1 MHSTFFVTTI
11 FALTLAFA
19 SGCHTTENCM
29 TSAPT
34 PATVQPAT
42 SCLVLDVSLSTGCGD
57 AEPQLTV
64 INGCADALV
73 FDGTNVQLDGV
84 TNPADAGPVS
94 VAAGDT
100 AVVDVSGTS
109 GASKVTLNA
118 TLGSQALVVTFSTE

>member
-1 MHSTFFVTTI
+1 MHSTFFVTATL
-11 FALTLAFA
+11 ALTLAFA
-19 SGCHTTENCM
+19 PGCHSAESCT

-34 PATVQPAT
+34 PATVQPTT
-42 SCLVLDVSLSTGCGD
+42 SCLVLDVSLSAGCDD

-73 FDGTNVQLDGV
+73 FDGTDVQLDGV
-84 TNPADAGPVS
+84 ANPADAGPVS

-118 TLGSQALVVTFSTE
+118 TLGSQALVVTFSTQ